1 MLVTLFLISTNVY
14 SSIDAPPGRG
24 FSYIELWMVG
34 MFLPISFALV
44 EYSVILGVKKYQ
56 IVTNVANPK
65 LFINRKTNEGLK
77 PNQDDTIFKK
87 LDKTFFFNVPGVIYV
102 SDIRDFSQNV

>member
-24 FSYIELWMVG
+24 FSYIEFWMVG

-44 EYSVILGVKKYQ
+44 EYSIILGVKKYQ
-56 IVTNVANPK
+56 NVVKSPK

-77 PNQDDTIFKK
+77 TNQDDTTFKNMDKAFSVLSAIYFIIFCLCYWIFLK
-87 LDKTFFFNVPGVIYV
+87 
-102 SDIRDFSQNV
+102 